1 MRQDTHG
8 LHHLEIQFANMGVKG
23 SRRSKLWQT
32 ARHKWCRE
40 YRSTIGHT
48 TGFAELCRIAAEL
61 YVLLELS
68 PTERLQRMIYDHTHP
83 GLSRRFMAG

>member
-1 MRQDTHG
+1 MGYTTLRYSLPTW
-8 LHHLEIQFANMGVKG
+8 GVKG

-32 ARHKWCRE
+32 ARHKWRRE

-48 TGFAELCRIAAEL
+48 TGFAELCRIAAVL
-61 YVLLELS
+61 YVLLELA

-83 GLSRRFMAG
+83 GISRRFMAG